1 MSAGT
6 AGGKASLPTM
16 MTTQVPIGRAFAS
29 ASKGQTQI
37 LAGSTESAIT
47 TDATANS
54 VAKDAVSSALA
65 FFAALLPATAPARF
79 GLSCFPTWCSRAR
92 FLFFVPIGLPGTAVV
107 GFGALAG

>member
-1 MSAGT
+1 
-6 AGGKASLPTM
+6 

-79 GLSCFPTWCSRAR
+79 GLSYFPTWCSRAR